1 MTDFE
6 YVKRYQM
13 MFDFRRTKLI
23 ERELPPGFFWVPW
36 KGSLVD
42 THARV
47 HYNGFRDE
55 IDTLIFPSFT
65 RFDACQRLFRQVT
78 SHPDFVR
85 EATFL
90 IAQQVDEETQYCA
103 TIQGMKHGFKTGN
116 IQNVAVLP
124 SCRNRGLGHALLTK
138 SLKGFREVG
147 CDEVTLEVTA
157 ENGPA
162 VELYRS
168 VGFTV
173 VRTTFKETCFSK
185 PFF

>member
-13 MFDFRRTKLI
+13 VFDFRRTVLVQ
-23 ERELPPGFFWVPW
+23 RELPSGFFWVPW
-36 KGSLVD
+36 KASLVD

-47 HYNGFRDE
+47 HFNGFRDE

-65 RFDACQRLFRQVT
+65 RFDAGQRLLRQIT
-78 SHPDFVR
+78 SHPDFVPG
-85 EATFL
+85 ATLL
-90 IAQQVDEETQYCA
+90 IARQTNEKTEYCA

-124 SCRNRGLGHALLTK
+124 QWRKHGLGHALLTQA
-138 SLKGFREVG
+138 LAGFRQAG
-147 CDEVTLEVTA
+147 CDEVTLDVTA

-162 VELYRS
+162 VELYHS
-168 VGFTV
+168 IGFTV